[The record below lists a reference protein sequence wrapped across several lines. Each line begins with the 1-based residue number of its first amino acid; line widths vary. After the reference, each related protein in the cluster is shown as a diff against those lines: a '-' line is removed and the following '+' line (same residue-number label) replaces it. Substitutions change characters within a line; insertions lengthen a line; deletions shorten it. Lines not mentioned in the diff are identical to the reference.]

1 MRSSVLRRWCD
12 DHGLNILNKTLA
24 YGIPTYLTCRGHA
37 EVSSIIDYYITNMPL
52 VRSASIS
59 VALDLSLGSDHKLMS
74 LSFEYS
80 VPVVH
85 STQSS
90 PPSGQV
96 RRLWNLSRLKEPE
109 VLKLYVSTF
118 GSLSAAL
125 LDQLQQLCASPP
137 STRPPIDHLNDELNA
152 AIYSAL
158 DKSVGSRVSRPKQW
172 KKFWTSQLQAL
183 ADRRDWLYR
192 KWRWSLGIDKA
203 YWWGLHQEAH
213 VRFRTAVKRA
223 KRESWRAFCDSL
235 ARGDFSSA
243 VRRVKQVNNRRR
255 PQVAYAHPDGPVA
268 GANAMRDHLASVYSG
283 SGLPSTRPPP
293 LPSSDDHVPFDLA
306 SVSEDDPSGS
316 GLGLGLGP
324 GLGSGSG

>member
-1 MRSSVLRRWCD
+1 MGVSALVSPRCPLPVVEFPVNCKYALGLQLGRSLRLICLYLPPSLPTAEVQSVLDSLPLTDDTIICGDLNVRLGRLVGDSRTNMRSSVLRRWCD

-37 EVSSIIDYYITNMPL
+37 EVSSIVDYYITNMPL

-80 VPVVH
+80 VPVVP

-90 PPSGQV
+90 PSLGQV

-109 VLKLYVSTF
+109 VQKLYVSTF
-118 GSLSAAL
+118 CSLSAAL
-125 LDQLQQLCASPP
+125 LDQLQQLCSSPP

-158 DKSVGSRVSRPKQW
+158 DKSVGSRTSRPKQW
-172 KKFWTSQLQAL
+172 KRFWTSQLQAL

-192 KWRWSLGIDKA
+192 KWCWSLGIDKA
-203 YWWGLHQEAH
+203 Y
-213 VRFRTAVKRA
+213 
-223 KRESWRAFCDSL
+223 
-235 ARGDFSSA
+235 
-243 VRRVKQVNNRRR
+243 
-255 PQVAYAHPDGPVA
+255 
-268 GANAMRDHLASVYSG
+268 SG
-283 SGLPSTRPPP
+283 SKYLTNLST
-293 LPSSDDHVPFDLA
+293 F
-306 SVSEDDPSGS
+306 
-316 GLGLGLGP
+316 
-324 GLGSGSG
+324 

>member
-1 MRSSVLRRWCD
+1 MS
-12 DHGLNILNKTLA
+12 
-24 YGIPTYLTCRGHA
+24 
-37 EVSSIIDYYITNMPL
+37 L

-109 VLKLYVSTF
+109 VQKLYVSTF

-125 LDQLQQLCASPP
+125 LDQLQQLCSSPP

-158 DKSVGSRVSRPKQW
+158 DKSVGSRI
-172 KKFWTSQLQAL
+172 
-183 ADRRDWLYR
+183 
-192 KWRWSLGIDKA
+192 G
-203 YWWGLHQEAH
+203 
-213 VRFRTAVKRA
+213 
-223 KRESWRAFCDSL
+223 
-235 ARGDFSSA
+235 
-243 VRRVKQVNNRRR
+243 
-255 PQVAYAHPDGPVA
+255 
-268 GANAMRDHLASVYSG
+268 
-283 SGLPSTRPPP
+283 
-293 LPSSDDHVPFDLA
+293 
-306 SVSEDDPSGS
+306 
-316 GLGLGLGP
+316 
-324 GLGSGSG
+324 